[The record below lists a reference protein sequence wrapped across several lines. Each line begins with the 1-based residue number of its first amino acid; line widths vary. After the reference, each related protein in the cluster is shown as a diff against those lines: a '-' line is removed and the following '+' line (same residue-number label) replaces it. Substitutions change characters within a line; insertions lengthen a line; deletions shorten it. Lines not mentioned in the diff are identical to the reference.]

1 MIEPVTLSKKPHAE
15 IDEEIRIKGPFRR
28 SEV

>member
-1 MIEPVTLSKKPHAE
+1 MIDPVTLSKKPHAE

-28 SEV
+28 EI